1 MIIQGYNQS
10 QSIKNSNDRLNL
22 LKKEAK
28 QKQMSNSSTICAKR
42 PGTELL
48 TQKNRDAMSNWQL
61 NLQTAIA
68 EVDKRQKIV
77 ESSNKKMKLLDDII
91 ECLKE
96 IANKACEDHTDN
108 TKISDL
114 LKEVYAKLDS
124 GRRV

>member
-1 MIIQGYNQS
+1 
-10 QSIKNSNDRLNL
+10 
-22 LKKEAK
+22 
-28 QKQMSNSSTICAKR
+28 
-42 PGTELL
+42 
-48 TQKNRDAMSNWQL
+48 MSNWQL